1 MKTILLN
8 VDNDVENTD
17 VYTQAVD
24 ILNSGEVVA
33 FPTETVYGL
42 GAIATNEDAV
52 KKIFATKGRPSDN
65 PLIVHIGNIDELFH
79 YTEHVSENVL
89 ACVKA
94 FWPGPLTIVLRAR
107 PNIFAPSVTAGLQ
120 TVGIR
125 MPNHPVALK
134 LLQMLRKPVAAPSAN
149 KSGKPSPTEA
159 IHVMN
164 DLHGMIP
171 IVLDGGATGLGL
183 ESTVLDMTVTPP
195 VILRPGG
202 VTKEMLEAVIGPVIQ
217 PTDREQHKAST
228 PKAPGMKYVHYAPEA
243 PVYLIDCD
251 EERVQEAILNIHAT
265 QRKVALLAPKNFEH
279 LGADWFFTMGDNN
292 PKQMAA
298 TLYKALRACD
308 VTSAD
313 LILVTTTSSEGV
325 GAAIMNR
332 LEKAANGNYF
342 RGDERQEHREIPSRR
357 R

>member
-1 MKTILLN
+1 MKTMLLH
-8 VDNDVENTD
+8 VDNDVDNISA
-17 VYTQAVD
+17 YTQAVD
-24 ILNSGEVVA
+24 NLKHGQVVA

-42 GAIATNEDAV
+42 GAIATNEEAV
-52 KKIFATKGRPSDN
+52 KKIFAAKGRPADN
-65 PLIVHIGNIDELFH
+65 PLIVHIGDMNELPK
-79 YTEHVSENVL
+79 YVEHVSENVR
-89 ACVKA
+89 ACIQA
-94 FWPGPLTIVLRAR
+94 FWPGPLTIVLKAK

-125 MPNHPVALK
+125 MPDHPVALK
-134 LLQMLRKPVAAPSAN
+134 LLQMLGQPLAAPSAN

-159 IHVMN
+159 SHVMN
-164 DLHGMIP
+164 DLYGMIP

-217 PTDREQHKAST
+217 PTTEHHHVAST
-228 PKAPGMKYVHYAPEA
+228 PKSPGMKYAHYAPEA

-279 LGADWFFTMGDNN
+279 LGADWFFAMGDNN
-292 PKQMAA
+292 QQQMAA
-298 TLYKALRACD
+298 ILYKALRACD
-308 VTSAD
+308 DTSAD
-313 LILVTTTSSEGV
+313 IILATTTSSEGV

-342 RGDERQEHREIPSRR
+342 RGDERQEQCETRG
-357 R
+357 